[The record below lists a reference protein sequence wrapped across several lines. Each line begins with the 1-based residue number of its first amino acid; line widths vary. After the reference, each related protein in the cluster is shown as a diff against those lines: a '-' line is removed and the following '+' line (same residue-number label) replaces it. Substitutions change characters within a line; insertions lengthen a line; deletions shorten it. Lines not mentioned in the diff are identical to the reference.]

1 MLTNKQN
8 LVLNV
13 IREFIRDNQRQPTLE
28 EIGMQIGIGR
38 STIHKHVQA
47 LIRTGHLVK
56 SSGKFAYEYA
66 GEGDELGSLPYL
78 GQIAAGKPIEAI
90 VDQKQINLAKF
101 FCGSGRY
108 VLRISGDS
116 MIEAGI
122 FDQDYVVIRK
132 QETAK
137 PGSIIVALVEQREA
151 TLKYYNPLPTGVV
164 ELEPANKELSTMYY
178 PADQVVIQGVLIGV
192 FRDFQSAA

>member
-28 EIGMQIGIGR
+28 EIGQQLGIGR

-47 LIRTGHLVK
+47 LIRTGNLLP

-66 GEGDELGSLPYL
+66 GEDEEQGSLPYL
-78 GQIAAGKPIEAI
+78 GRIAAGKPIEAI
-90 VDQKQINLAKF
+90 VDQQQINLARF
-101 FCGSGRY
+101 FCGAGRY

-132 QETAK
+132 QETAR
-137 PGSIIVALVEQREA
+137 PGSIVVALVEQREA

-164 ELEPANKELSTMYY
+164 ELEPANKALDKMLY

-192 FRDFQSAA
+192 FRDYQSVA

>member
-1 MLTNKQN
+1 LYKQN

-28 EIGMQIGIGR
+28 EIGQQLGIGR

-47 LIRTGHLVK
+47 LIRSGYLIE
-56 SSGKFAYEYA
+56 SSGKFAYEY
-66 GEGDELGSLPYL
+66 EGDDEEQGSLPYL

-90 VDQKQINLAKF
+90 IDQKQINLARF
-101 FCGSGRY
+101 FCGAGRY

-137 PGSIIVALVEQREA
+137 PGSIVVALVEQREA

-164 ELEPANKELSTMYY
+164 ALEPANKELTTMHY

-192 FRDFQSAA
+192 FRDYQAAA

>member
-8 LVLNV
+8 LVLTV
-13 IREFIRDNQRQPTLE
+13 IREFIRDQQRQPTLE
-28 EIGMQIGIGR
+28 EIGQELGIGR

-47 LIRTGHLVK
+47 LIRTGNLAE
-56 SSGKFAYEYA
+56 SSGKFAYEYQ
-66 GEGDELGSLPYL
+66 GDDEEMGSLPYL

-90 VDQKQINLAKF
+90 VDQKQINMAKF
-101 FCGSGRY
+101 FCGAGRY
-108 VLRISGDS
+108 VLKISGDS

-132 QETAK
+132 QETAR
-137 PGSIIVALVEQREA
+137 PGSIVVALVEQREA
-151 TLKYYNPLPTGVV
+151 TLKYYNPMPTGVV
-164 ELEPANKELSTMYY
+164 ELQPANKDLSPMYY

-192 FRDFQSAA
+192 FRDYQTAA